1 MTDTD
6 LWFTRATLKLDAP
19 DVAPLIGRLLPP
31 DGDDGEKLN
40 ATHQLLWTLMPLTM
54 QQAGKPGR
62 TDGGDKAAFLWRAA
76 EQANSWYLLGPKPR
90 EDSPFFD
97 VEEPKPY
104 GLDVE
109 PGDRLSFDLVANATV
124 NRLVDPEKGRA
135 GRKRCDVV
143 MDALK
148 AKERATGT
156 TGDRAAHRQTA
167 AAEAL
172 SGWLAEQGGRNGFA
186 LNGFDLVSYRTVE
199 IDRPRAGRGR
209 ASSARKGPLMGVGH
223 MRGLITVTDPVAFAA
238 KVTSGF
244 GRAKAFGCG
253 LMLLRRVE

>member
-6 LWFTRATLKLDAP
+6 LWFTRATLKRDAP
-19 DVAPLIGRLLPP
+19 DLAPLIGRLLPQ
-31 DGDDGEKLN
+31 DGDNGEKLN
-40 ATHQLLWTLMPLTM
+40 AAHQLLWTLMPQAM

-62 TDGGDKAAFLWRAA
+62 GDGGDKAAFLWREA
-76 EQANSWYLLGPKPR
+76 EQPNSWYLLGPKPR

-97 VEEPKPY
+97 TGEPKPY
-104 GLDVE
+104 GLAVK
-109 PGDRLSFDLVANATV
+109 PGDRLAFDLVANATV

-148 AKERATGT
+148 AQERTSGSK
-156 TGDRAAHRQTA
+156 GDRAARRQGA

-172 SGWLAEQGGRNGFA
+172 AGWLGEQGERNGFA
-186 LNGFDLVSYRTVE
+186 LNAFDLVSYRTVE
-199 IDRPRAGRGR
+199 IDRPRTGRGR
-209 ASSARKGPLMGVGH
+209 SLPTRKGPLMGVGR
-223 MRGLITVTDPVAFAA
+223 MRGLITVTDPAAFAT
-238 KVTSGF
+238 KVATGF

>member
-6 LWFTRATLKLDAP
+6 LWFTRATLKRDAP
-19 DVAPLIGRLLPP
+19 DLAPLIGRLLPP
-31 DGDDGEKLN
+31 EGDDGERLN
-40 ATHQLLWTLMPLTM
+40 AAHQLLWTLMPQAM

-62 TDGGDKAAFLWRAA
+62 GDGGDKAAFLWRAA

-90 EDSPFFD
+90 EDSPFFT
-97 VEEPKPY
+97 VEPKPY
-104 GLDVE
+104 DLALKA
-109 PGDRLSFDLVANATV
+109 GDRLAFDLVANATV

-148 AKERATGT
+148 AREKSTGAR
-156 TGDRAAHRQTA
+156 GDRAAHRQSV
-167 AAEAL
+167 AAETLAA
-172 SGWLAEQGGRNGFA
+172 WLVEQGERNGFA

-199 IDRPRAGRGR
+199 IDRPRTGRGR
-209 ASSARKGPLMGVGH
+209 GLPARKGPLMGVGH
-223 MRGLITVTDPVAFAA
+223 MRGLITVTDPAVFAA
-238 KVTSGF
+238 KVATGF

-253 LMLLRRVE
+253 LMLLRRVV